1 LAKRKL
7 EILAMR
13 ELELRS
19 LARHALDGPPDN
31 EDLLNPEPGTD
42 AQLALAELGR
52 RWHRWYRFKMLMPNP
67 APTLRMTADE
77 VAARSHGTGLDA
89 TGVLAAIH
97 YVDMRRASRRQWR
110 GHIKRPLA
118 AHLEAFGLAH
128 VASQVHLAR
137 LFGLED
143 RDAEQEETYEVQ
155 PEVDDMVPV
164 SDPLRDWHISHAR
177 EWVSETS
184 ALSQRCQP
192 TAEPRAPDGRP
203 ADGRPADCTEA
214 CSLSHAAKRPRL
226 SSLSNS
232 PLDQPWSNDR
242 PVFTVTDVCLS
253 STGAASAVSSRAG
266 LPTYAA
272 GAAGSAGRPTYD
284 PKYGPITYLTPE
296 QITQCVGNLMAKYWP
311 EPPIPPPA
319 PTLAPA
325 PALGSP
331 RNPMESVASA
341 VVALM
346 VGSGRSD
353 NSDRR
358 APGMLTRAAHRRRD
372 EEEKD
377 QRAQERAQKRQR
389 ARDQRREKTD
399 PYYRSYSVAT
409 GLPFEKK
416 PFSELE
422 LLYVSS
428 STEQSEQA
436 SEQAATREE
445 RFVSIA
451 LALSIVAAE
460 HGLPGLSVHDAY
472 LTKDPVT
479 LHITLDQ
486 LIEVSVPQH
495 LRDHARLT
503 VPPFLRGSGPC
514 AARQI
519 LKTPLRELCG
529 MTTKPPHFNF
539 IRRGARRDD
548 VSTADVLRKFTDSMP
563 QLTRDICKAVLGH

>member
-1 LAKRKL
+1 
-7 EILAMR
+7 
-13 ELELRS
+13 
-19 LARHALDGPPDN
+19 
-31 EDLLNPEPGTD
+31 
-42 AQLALAELGR
+42 
-52 RWHRWYRFKMLMPNP
+52 
-67 APTLRMTADE
+67 
-77 VAARSHGTGLDA
+77 
-89 TGVLAAIH
+89 
-97 YVDMRRASRRQWR
+97 
-110 GHIKRPLA
+110 
-118 AHLEAFGLAH
+118 
-128 VASQVHLAR
+128 
-137 LFGLED
+137 
-143 RDAEQEETYEVQ
+143 
-155 PEVDDMVPV
+155 
-164 SDPLRDWHISHAR
+164 
-177 EWVSETS
+177 
-184 ALSQRCQP
+184 
-192 TAEPRAPDGRP
+192 
-203 ADGRPADCTEA
+203 
-214 CSLSHAAKRPRL
+214 
-226 SSLSNS
+226 
-232 PLDQPWSNDR
+232 
-242 PVFTVTDVCLS
+242 
-253 STGAASAVSSRAG
+253 
-266 LPTYAA
+266 
-272 GAAGSAGRPTYD
+272 
-284 PKYGPITYLTPE
+284 
-296 QITQCVGNLMAKYWP
+296 
-311 EPPIPPPA
+311 
-319 PTLAPA
+319 
-325 PALGSP
+325 
-331 RNPMESVASA
+331 MESVASA

-353 NSDRR
+353 LSDRR
-358 APGMLTRAAHRRRD
+358 APCVLTRAAHRRRD

-479 LHITLDQ
+479 LHITLGQ